1 MFIYDFCRIANNR
14 PIYCFLK
21 NNKLVNKKIL
31 LT

>member
-1 MFIYDFCRIANNR
+1 MFIYDFRRIANNCL
-14 PIYCFLK
+14 IYCFLK